1 MTFTLNIQEDPF
13 HLFLSHTLHY
23 LLMALVLTS
32 SGMTLM
38 GFQIS
43 VRVNLIR
50 SLTVSVNY
58 LFILFIMP
66 HISVPFASCDQSNL
80 DPSADVPS
88 SSLNMNYT
96 GDFFI

>member
-1 MTFTLNIQEDPF
+1 MFIFMTFTLNIQEDPL

-66 HISVPFASCDQSNL
+66 HI
-80 DPSADVPS
+80 
-88 SSLNMNYT
+88 
-96 GDFFI
+96 